1 MFLEKYK
8 LDNDFI
14 LGYFVHLYTDYLWF
28 KYFIGDIKYKGLIT
42 FLDGIKLEYDKDEF
56 TKYLY
61 NDYTNLNV
69 KLLDEYDLDLSLFS
83 NPIMLPD
90 VTMDEIPV
98 HRFQELLDATS
109 VIIENSK
116 EKKEYLILMVL
127 RSLFLICQRLY
138 LVKFKGKGLTMSDS
152 VIKYS

>member
-1 MFLEKYK
+1 M
-8 LDNDFI
+8 
-14 LGYFVHLYTDYLWF
+14 
-28 KYFIGDIKYKGLIT
+28 IT
-42 FLDGIKLEYDKDEF
+42 FLDGTILEYDKDEF

-83 NPIMLPD
+83 NPIMLPN
-90 VTMDEIPV
+90 VTIDEIPF

-116 EKKEYLILMVL
+116 EKKEYLFNIDGIKEFISYLSEVI
-127 RSLFLICQRLY
+127 FGEIQRQR
-138 LVKFKGKGLTMSDS
+138 VDNE
-152 VIKYS
+152 